1 MVVFFKEVKVGFR
14 GLLGKGDGIHF
25 GFTN

>member
-1 MVVFFKEVKVGFR
+1 MVVFFKELKVGFR
-14 GLLGKGDGIHF
+14 GLLGEGYGIHF

>member
-14 GLLGKGDGIHF
+14 GLLGEGDGIHF

>member
-1 MVVFFKEVKVGFR
+1 MVAFFKEVKVGFR
-14 GLLGKGDGIHF
+14 GLLGEEDGIHF

>member
-1 MVVFFKEVKVGFR
+1 MVVFFKELKVGFR
-14 GLLGKGDGIHF
+14 GLLGEGYGIYF